1 MKTIYKYPVEMTSA
15 EQIIELPKGSE
26 VVSFV
31 KKIDGIFLYAI
42 VDASEQE
49 TENRKF
55 VVCGTGWP
63 IKGENYK
70 FIGSILLT
78 EYEIYHLLEVIDNQ
92 S

>member
-1 MKTIYKYPVEMTSA
+1 MKTIYKYPIEMTSA
-15 EQIIELPKGSE
+15 EQILELPKGCE
-26 VVSFV
+26 VANFI

-42 VDASEQE
+42 VDIGEKE
-49 TENRKF
+49 TEKRKF

-63 IKGENYK
+63 IKCENYK